1 MTYNCFEKKIDICK
15 LHVSF
20 RPNPGLEL
28 IPLRPNPELRLVS
41 FIKKHL
47 HVSLVR
53 VGVAEKVGQGG
64 HVVRQG
70 GAVPRLQRLAL
81 TPTNQI

>member
-15 LHVSF
+15 LHTSF
-20 RPNPGLEL
+20 RPNPGLDP
-28 IPLRPNPELRLVS
+28 IPLRPNPEFRWLVLLKYMS
-41 FIKKHL
+41 
-47 HVSLVR
+47 VSLVR